1 MPAASAITVTRTSPH
16 CSGKTAGRLG
26 ANVRRLTRFHI
37 DRHSTSVQDAF
48 WVVLL
53 VVVVGASI
61 VAVITFALTDKTY
74 AQIGRGALSLDQ
86 PTAAEPVSRAVRD
99 DEIRQMLEARNE
111 RRARRGQPPL
121 DIEAELAALVRPSAD
136 PGLEGEVRE
145 LVIARN
151 ERRVRMGKPPLDVEA
166 EVARQLRE
174 LG

>member
-1 MPAASAITVTRTSPH
+1 
-16 CSGKTAGRLG
+16 
-26 ANVRRLTRFHI
+26 
-37 DRHSTSVQDAF
+37 
-48 WVVLL
+48 
-53 VVVVGASI
+53 
-61 VAVITFALTDKTY
+61 
-74 AQIGRGALSLDQ
+74 
-86 PTAAEPVSRAVRD
+86 VRD

-151 ERRVRMGKPPLDVEA
+151 ERRVRMGRPPLDVDA

>member
-1 MPAASAITVTRTSPH
+1 M
-16 CSGKTAGRLG
+16 
-26 ANVRRLTRFHI
+26 
-37 DRHSTSVQDAF
+37 QDAF
-48 WVVLL
+48 WTVLL

-61 VAVITFALTDKTY
+61 VAVITFALSDKTY
-74 AQIGRGALSLDQ
+74 AQIGRGGLSLDA
-86 PTAAEPVSRAVRD
+86 PSRAEPASGAVRD

-111 RRARRGQPPL
+111 RRARRGQPPI

-136 PGLEGEVRE
+136 PGLEAEVRD

-151 ERRVRMGKPPLDVEA
+151 ERRVRMGKAPLDVDA

>member
-1 MPAASAITVTRTSPH
+1 
-16 CSGKTAGRLG
+16 
-26 ANVRRLTRFHI
+26 
-37 DRHSTSVQDAF
+37 VQDAF
-48 WVVLL
+48 WTVLL

-61 VAVITFALTDKTY
+61 VAVITFALSDKTY
-74 AQIGRGALSLDQ
+74 AQIGRGGLSLDA
-86 PTAAEPVSRAVRD
+86 PSRAEPASGAVRD

-136 PGLEGEVRE
+136 PGLEAEVRD

-151 ERRVRMGKPPLDVEA
+151 ERRVRMGKAPLDVDA

>member
-1 MPAASAITVTRTSPH
+1 M
-16 CSGKTAGRLG
+16 
-26 ANVRRLTRFHI
+26 
-37 DRHSTSVQDAF
+37 QDAF
-48 WVVLL
+48 WTVLL

-61 VAVITFALTDKTY
+61 VAVITFALSDKTY
-74 AQIGRGALSLDQ
+74 AQIGRGGLSLDA
-86 PTAAEPVSRAVRD
+86 PSRAEPASGAVRD

-136 PGLEGEVRE
+136 PGLEAEVRD

-151 ERRVRMGKPPLDVEA
+151 ERRVRMGKAPLDVDA

>member
-1 MPAASAITVTRTSPH
+1 M
-16 CSGKTAGRLG
+16 
-26 ANVRRLTRFHI
+26 
-37 DRHSTSVQDAF
+37 QDAF
-48 WVVLL
+48 WIVLI

-86 PTAAEPVSRAVRD
+86 PTAAEPVSSAVRD

-111 RRARRGQPPL
+111 RRVRRGQEPL
-121 DIEAELAALVRPSAD
+121 DIEAELAALVRPAAD
-136 PGLEGEVRE
+136 PALAAEVRD

-151 ERRVRMGKPPLDVEA
+151 ERRVRMGREPLDVEA